1 MTKLTEKAE
10 EKRNEIKR
18 KIATDVESYEGD
30 NKQYNIEDLNEE
42 LKDMVTEMGF
52 MDMDWS
58 MWLFTKSKKIIN
70 KSRSMYL
77 VPIYTL
83 SENPEIV
90 PGGLLQEGY
99 SIHITNEPWLLPK
112 TVVVFIFP
120 HTRSAVS

>member
-52 MDMDWS
+52 MIANKTNDVLLGYGLVNVA
-58 MWLFTKSKKIIN
+58 LF
-70 KSRSMYL
+70 
-77 VPIYTL
+77 
-83 SENPEIV
+83 
-90 PGGLLQEGY
+90 
-99 SIHITNEPWLLPK
+99 
-112 TVVVFIFP
+112 
-120 HTRSAVS
+120 